1 MDALFIISVIVCSI
15 FGSFFSMIVDANLME
30 GKSAFARW
38 VVGILV
44 ALAFGLFLTG
54 VMWGEAK
61 MDADAYNGGVCS
73 ICEGDYD
80 FRGGSEYRGSHTYYY
95 TCKDCGHT
103 IETNSL
109 MK

>member
-1 MDALFIISVIVCSI
+1 MTLFIISVIVCSI

-30 GKSAFARW
+30 GKSAFARCA
-38 VVGILV
+38 VGILV
-44 ALAFGLFLTG
+44 ALAFGFFLTG

-61 MDADAYNGGVCS
+61 MDADAYNNGICS
-73 ICEGDYD
+73 LCEGNYD
-80 FRGGSEYRGSHTYYY
+80 FRGGSEYRSSHTYYY
-95 TCKDCGHT
+95 TCEDCGHT

>member
-1 MDALFIISVIVCSI
+1 MNALFIISVIVCSI

-30 GKSAFARW
+30 SKSALTRW
-38 VVGILV
+38 AVGILV
-44 ALAFGLFLTG
+44 ALAFGFFLTG

-61 MDADAYNGGVCS
+61 MDADAYNGGICS

-95 TCKDCGHT
+95 TCEDCGHT